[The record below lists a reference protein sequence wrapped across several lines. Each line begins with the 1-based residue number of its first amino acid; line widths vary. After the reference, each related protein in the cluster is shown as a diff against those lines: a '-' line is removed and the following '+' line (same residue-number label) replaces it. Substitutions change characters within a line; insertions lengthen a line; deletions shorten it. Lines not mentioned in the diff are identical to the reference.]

1 MSNKER
7 AADYVMGV
15 LSDAERAAVEREAA
29 ADPALAAEIARVN
42 AELAPLLLD
51 APEVEPPAYI
61 FDRIK
66 EKIAASAKPAKPVD
80 SKPAKPVD
88 SKPPGP
94 AGSRTVRAEEGKWE
108 FVCPG
113 IERKLLRHDRERKRV
128 TFLIRAQ
135 PGAEFPA
142 HQHDEDEEAY
152 VLSGDLSFDDLHLAA
167 GDYHLARPGVRHPV
181 GRTKGG
187 CMLLVTAAA

>member
-7 AADYVMGV
+7 AADYVLGT
-15 LSDAERAAVEREAA
+15 LSAQERAEVERDAA
-29 ADPALAAEIARVN
+29 ADSALAAEIARWN
-42 AELAPLLLD
+42 GELSPLLLD

-66 EKIAASAKPAKPVD
+66 EKIASAKP
-80 SKPAKPVD
+80 PA
-88 SKPPGP
+88 P
-94 AGSRTVRAEEGKWE
+94 AGSRTVRASEGKWE
-108 FVCPG
+108 FICPG
-113 IERKLLRHDRERKRV
+113 IERKMLWHDRDKRRI

-142 HQHDEDEEAY
+142 HQHDDDEEAY
-152 VLSGDLSFDDLHLAA
+152 VLSGDLSFDDLKLNA

>member
-15 LSDAERAAVEREAA
+15 LTDAERAAVEREAA

-66 EKIAASAKPAKPVD
+66 EKIAASAKPA
-80 SKPAKPVD
+80 
-88 SKPPGP
+88 GP
-94 AGSRTVRAEEGKWE
+94 AGSRTVRAAEGKWE
-108 FVCPG
+108 LICPG
-113 IERKLLRHDRERKRV
+113 IERKLLWHDRDRKRI

-152 VLSGDLSFDDLHLAA
+152 VLSGDLSFDDLHLNA
-167 GDYHLARPGVRHPV
+167 GDYHLARPGVSHPI
-181 GRTKGG
+181 GRTKSG

>member
-1 MSNKER
+1 MSSRDR

-15 LSDAERAAVEREAA
+15 LSAEERAAVERDAA
-29 ADPALAAEIARVN
+29 SDPGLAREIAALN
-42 AELAPLLLD
+42 EQLSPLLLD
-51 APEVEPPAYI
+51 APEIEPPADM

-66 EKIAASAKPAKPVD
+66 AAIAASAKPQA
-80 SKPAKPVD
+80 ANANL
-88 SKPPGP
+88 
-94 AGSRTVRAEEGKWE
+94 AGSRTVRANEGKWE
-108 FVCPG
+108 AFSPG
-113 IERKLLRHDRERKRV
+113 LQRKVLWFDREKKRI

-142 HQHDEDEEAY
+142 HQHDDDEEAY
-152 VLSGDLSFDDLHLAA
+152 VLSGDLSFDDLVLNA
-167 GDYHLARPGVRHPV
+167 GDYHLARPGVRHPI

>member
-1 MSNKER
+1 MTTKER
-7 AADYVMGV
+7 AADYVLGV
-15 LSDAERAAVEREAA
+15 LSAEERAEVEREAA
-29 ADPALAAEIARVN
+29 ADPALAAEIASYDRG
-42 AELAPLLLD
+42 LSPLLLD
-51 APEVEPPAYI
+51 APEVEPPAYL

-66 EKIAASAKPAKPVD
+66 EKIAAEAKPQ
-80 SKPAKPVD
+80 
-88 SKPPGP
+88 GIL
-94 AGSRTVRAEEGKWE
+94 AGSSTVRAGEGKWE
-108 FVCPG
+108 PLVPG
-113 IERKLLRHDRERKRV
+113 IDRKMLWHDRDKKRI

-152 VLSGDLSFDDLHLAA
+152 VLSGDLSFDDLVLSA

-187 CMLLVTAAA
+187 CMLIVTAAA

>member
-15 LSDAERAAVEREAA
+15 LSAEERAEVERDAA
-29 ADPALAAEIARVN
+29 ADPALAAEIARFN
-42 AELAPLLLD
+42 GALAPLLLD
-51 APEVEPPAYI
+51 APEVEPPAYL

-66 EKIAASAKPAKPVD
+66 AAIKAEQQPQAGSLL
-80 SKPAKPVD
+80 
-88 SKPPGP
+88 
-94 AGSRTVRAEEGKWE
+94 GSRTVRADEGKWE
-108 FVCPG
+108 TLCQG
-113 IERKLLRHDRERKRV
+113 IERKTLWHDRAKGRI
-128 TFLIRAQ
+128 TFLIRAR

-142 HQHDEDEEAY
+142 HPHDDDEEAY
-152 VLSGDLSFDDLHLAA
+152 VLSGDLSFDDLVLKA
-167 GDYHLARPGVRHPV
+167 GDYHLARPGVHHPV